1 MTKKFSDLRSTMS
14 PEAQARVQ
22 AKGQTMSANASH
34 LARSI
39 DQYRQGQVVS
49 QDLVD
54 CVDGDSLA
62 VMACSSTSSDVLR
75 RSFDSYGNFQ
85 RFGAWRGVGI

>member
-1 MTKKFSDLRSTMS
+1 MTKKFSDLRATMS
-14 PEAQARVQ
+14 SEAQARVQ
-22 AKGQTMSANASH
+22 AEAKAMSANASH

-49 QDLVD
+49 QDLVY

-62 VMACSSTSSDVLR
+62 VMACSSTTSDVPR
-75 RSFDSYGNFQ
+75 R
-85 RFGAWRGVGI
+85 

>member
-1 MTKKFSDLRSTMS
+1 MTKKFSDLRADMS

-22 AKGQTMSANASH
+22 AEAKAMSANASH

-39 DQYRQGQVVS
+39 EQYRQGQVVS
-49 QDLVD
+49 QGLVD

-62 VMACSSTSSDVLR
+62 VVACSSTTSDVPR
-75 RSFDSYGNFQ
+75 R
-85 RFGAWRGVGI
+85 

>member
-1 MTKKFSDLRSTMS
+1 MTKKFTDLRATMS

-22 AKGQTMSANASH
+22 AEAKAMMANATH

-39 DQYRQGQVVS
+39 EQYRQGQVVS

-62 VMACSSTSSDVLR
+62 VMACSSTSSDVPR
-75 RSFDSYGNFQ
+75 R
-85 RFGAWRGVGI
+85 

>member
-1 MTKKFSDLRSTMS
+1 MTEKFTDLRATMS
-14 PEAQARVQ
+14 PGAQSRVQ
-22 AKGQTMSANASH
+22 VKAQTMLANATH

-39 DQYRQGQVVS
+39 EQYRQGQVVS

-62 VMACSSTSSDVLR
+62 VMACSSTTSDVLR
-75 RSFDSYGNFQ
+75 R
-85 RFGAWRGVGI
+85 

>member
-1 MTKKFSDLRSTMS
+1 MTM
-14 PEAQARVQ
+14 ARVQ
-22 AKGQTMSANASH
+22 AKPQTMLANATH

-39 DQYRQGQVVS
+39 EQYCLGQLVN

-62 VMACSSTSSDVLR
+62 VMACSPATSDVPR
-75 RSFDSYGNFQ
+75 R
-85 RFGAWRGVGI
+85 

>member
-1 MTKKFSDLRSTMS
+1 MTKKFTDLRATMS
-14 PEAQARVQ
+14 PGAQSRVQ
-22 AKGQTMSANASH
+22 AEAKAMPANASH

-39 DQYRQGQVVS
+39 EQYRQGQVVS

-62 VMACSSTSSDVLR
+62 VMACSSTASDVLR
-75 RSFDSYGNFQ
+75 S
-85 RFGAWRGVGI
+85 

>member
-1 MTKKFSDLRSTMS
+1 MTKKFTNLRATMS
-14 PEAQARVQ
+14 PDARARVQ
-22 AKGQTMSANASH
+22 TKAQIMLANATH

-39 DQYRQGQVVS
+39 EQYRQGQVVS

-62 VMACSSTSSDVLR
+62 VVACSSTTSDVPR
-75 RSFDSYGNFQ
+75 R
-85 RFGAWRGVGI
+85 

>member
-1 MTKKFSDLRSTMS
+1 MTKKFSDLRATMS
-14 PEAQARVQ
+14 PEAQARVG
-22 AKGQTMSANASH
+22 AKAQTMLANATH

-39 DQYRQGQVVS
+39 EQYRQGQLVS

-62 VMACSSTSSDVLR
+62 VMACSSTTSDVPR
-75 RSFDSYGNFQ
+75 R
-85 RFGAWRGVGI
+85 